1 MGFQWITGSMYLVT
15 VSFASWLRYEMELSD
30 DETFL
35 ELWNRVYGVEIFH
48 FGVLLSAYC
57 AHNLA
62 WTLTI
67 PTSTATRISPTL
79 IKPQSSVAAPGN
91 GDVEKGDS
99 SESKRVRFSEEVST
113 TEVALEADSAERVD
127 TVISDAENN
136 HAESSTKSAEITGS
150 TTDAEVSDAKKD
162 SEITDATNGPQ
173 ATEPV
178 PVISSGTN
186 GWSRFFF
193 GLTN

>member
-1 MGFQWITGSMYLVT
+1 
-15 VSFASWLRYEMELSD
+15 
-30 DETFL
+30 
-35 ELWNRVYGVEIFH
+35 
-48 FGVLLSAYC
+48 
-57 AHNLA
+57 
-62 WTLTI
+62 
-67 PTSTATRISPTL
+67 L

-162 SEITDATNGPQ
+162 SEITDAKKDAEITDARKDAEITDATNGPQ